1 MGRFRG
7 MFVTGF
13 LVAVA
18 AGSGCSFEYIA
29 TVNCETCRGM
39 ESVVVSDCSSE
50 SAINQAKAGC
60 EILNGKVVGTPT
72 VESRLGFVCSIARL
86 PHELEPVRETFA
98 LFHKAYDAVFGAD
111 EIAAADDDP
120 LECTQDRISF
130 KVMVHNDYRPF
141 NVCPDAKEMRI
152 AYTRFLSEGQSEPV
166 TLAAQVPFGG
176 SHEFTVSD
184 GFSRPQ
190 DGGKVRVA
198 VSAQLYDASNFP
210 ECTLLDGFTG
220 ASYMLSEGE
229 QLIIH
234 EHPETGG
241 LIHTINSSG
250 LRVRL
255 AATKV
260 MEVELKPIPDPK
272 FTSRKR

>member
-18 AGSGCSFEYIA
+18 ASSGCSFEYVA
-29 TVNCETCRGM
+29 TVTCETCSGPTP
-39 ESVVVSDCSSE
+39 SVGRDCDSA
-50 SAINQAKAGC
+50 SAIEEAIRNCLNAK
-60 EILNGKVVGTPT
+60 GKVVGTPT
-72 VESRLGFVCSIARL
+72 VDSRLGTVCNGNRL
-86 PHELEPVRETFA
+86 PPELAPARETLA
-98 LFHKAYDAVFGAD
+98 LFQKAYDAVFRSD

-141 NVCPDAKEMRI
+141 NMCPDAKEMRI
-152 AYTRFLSEGQSEPV
+152 AYTKFLSEGQSEPV

-176 SHEFTVSD
+176 SHEFTVND

-198 VSAQLYDASNFP
+198 VSAQTYDASNFP
-210 ECTLLDGFTG
+210 ECTLFDGFTG

-241 LIHTINSSG
+241 FIHTINSSG